1 MFIFI
6 TFQWRPGMG
15 EKIAA
20 FMRETFSI
28 SDIAVFCNSKQYC
41 WTQMLVF
48 YIILDVNIVVA
59 CQQFTWLTEVF
70 KP

>member
-1 MFIFI
+1 MK
-6 TFQWRPGMG
+6 TGSGR
-15 EKIAA
+15 ETAA
-20 FMRETFSI
+20 FMKETFSI

-48 YIILDVNIVVA
+48 CIILGVNIIVA